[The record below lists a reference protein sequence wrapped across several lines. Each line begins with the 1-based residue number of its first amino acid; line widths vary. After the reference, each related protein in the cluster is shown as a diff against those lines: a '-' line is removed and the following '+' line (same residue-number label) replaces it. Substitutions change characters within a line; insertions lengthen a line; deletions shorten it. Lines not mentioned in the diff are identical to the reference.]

1 MKKNTLAIL
10 FFLPALAQAVDDD
23 IPSAEDSATTH
34 RVQPYHTPREKRAAG
49 RETKLSPW
57 LTFSGLAQVEATSFD
72 HQFRNAV
79 PNFGRDDAVSSVQL
93 SFKSRM
99 SDQVEAQVVLEFEEN
114 KSAPGL
120 DEALI
125 EFNSGAW
132 EWSVGR
138 QMVPFG
144 AYYSTFITGPLLEFG
159 ETTKTSLM
167 VGYDYHNFIEF
178 SAAAFKGDARQANAE
193 PRIRDW
199 AAALE
204 VKFFDERLL
213 MGVSYLSDLADS
225 DAQLLEESNHL
236 YQRKV
241 AAGSA
246 YAVLQIDP
254 VEISFEGVQ
263 AARTFREFAA
273 NANQPRAWNIEV
285 SYFPSPH
292 WQIAARFERSTELPE
307 HPQRRYGLAATW
319 LVYPDVTLAFE
330 YLHAD
335 FKPGFVF
342 DDADNELQRQT
353 LYAMQLS
360 LEF

>member
-10 FFLPALAQAVDDD
+10 FFLPILAQAEED
-23 IPSAEDSATTH
+23 IPSVDDSATAH
-34 RVQPYHTPREKRAAG
+34 RVQPYHTPREKREAG

-79 PNFGRDDAVSSVQL
+79 PNFGRDDAMSSVQL
-93 SFKSRM
+93 GFKSKM
-99 SDQVEAQVVLEFEEN
+99 SERVEAQIVLEFEEN
-114 KSAPGL
+114 KSSLIL

-132 EWSVGR
+132 GWSVGR
-138 QMVPFG
+138 QMLPFG

-159 ETTKTSLM
+159 ETSKTSLM
-167 VGYDYHNFIEF
+167 IDYDYHNLIEF
-178 SAAAFKGDARQANAE
+178 SAAAFKGDARQTNAE

-213 MGVSYLSDLADS
+213 MGVSYLSDLADA
-225 DAQLLEESNHL
+225 DAQLLEDLDNL

-246 YAVLQIDP
+246 YAVLQTDL
-254 VEISFEGVQ
+254 VEISLEGVQ
-263 AARTFREFAA
+263 ATRTFRELAA
-273 NANQPRAWNIEV
+273 DANQPRAWNIEI
-285 SYFPSPH
+285 SYYPSPN
-292 WQIAARFERSTELPE
+292 WQIAARFERSDELPE
-307 HPQRRYGLAATW
+307 QPQRRYGIAALW

-330 YLHAD
+330 YLRAD
-335 FKPGFVF
+335 FKADFVF
-342 DDADNELQRQT
+342 DDAGNELQRQT
-353 LYAMQLS
+353 LYATQLS